1 MNKKNFYEKCQRLRD
16 YYRETNVSNQEDLN
30 LAVLS
35 KLIVVAF
42 SNTIASDTLP
52 VCREL
57 TIICT
62 DLPASYQHIEDSLT
76 RVLKDLEY
84 TSFSIL
90 PVKPF
95 YLTHSIKLKIT

>member
-1 MNKKNFYEKCQRLRD
+1 MNKNFYEKCQRLRD

-42 SNTIASDTLP
+42 SNTIVSDTLP
-52 VCREL
+52 VCRDL
-57 TIICT
+57 VLDCT
-62 DLPASYQHIEDSLT
+62 DLRANYERIEDALT

-84 TSFSIL
+84 TSFVIF

-95 YLTHSIKLKIT
+95 YMSHSIDVKII

>member
-1 MNKKNFYEKCQRLRD
+1 MNIYEKFQRLRD
-16 YYRETNVSNQEDLN
+16 YYRETNILNQEDLN

-35 KLIVVAF
+35 KLVIVAF
-42 SNTIASDTLP
+42 SNNIVSDTLP
-52 VCREL
+52 VCRDL
-57 TIICT
+57 VMDCT
-62 DLPASYQHIEDSLT
+62 DLRANYERIEDSLT

-95 YLTHSIKLKIT
+95 YLTHSINIKLT